1 MEKLGIRVL
10 PCVMAFV
17 DGVCRDRLIGFEELG
32 NSDAFST
39 AALEWRLG
47 QTGRCYGLTTG
58 VLRPQ
63 QKAHQPI
70 LGFGVPSA
78 PVGEADDEWE

>member
-1 MEKLGIRVL
+1 
-10 PCVMAFV
+10 MAFV

-47 QTGRCYGLTTG
+47 QTG

-78 PVGEADDEWE
+78 QVGEADDEWE